1 MNWFEI
7 LICVGLLALLAFQ
20 GWITVR
26 VWRSDLF
33 EREQKWLQA
42 KLIWL
47 VPIVGA
53 MLVLSVLQEDDA
65 ANRKGRTHQR
75 P

>member
-1 MNWFEI
+1 M
-7 LICVGLLALLAFQ
+7 
-20 GWITVR
+20 
-26 VWRSDLF
+26 
-33 EREQKWLQA
+33 QA

-65 ANRKGRTHQR
+65 AERRGRTHQR
-75 P
+75 S